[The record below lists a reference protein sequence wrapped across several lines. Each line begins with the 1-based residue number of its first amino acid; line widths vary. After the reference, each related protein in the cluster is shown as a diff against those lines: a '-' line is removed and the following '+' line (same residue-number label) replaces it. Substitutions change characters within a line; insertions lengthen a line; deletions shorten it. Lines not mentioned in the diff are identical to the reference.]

1 MIYYPFLGNGRTCN
15 QITTP
20 LVYDESLSVA
30 QQIACLFGKIQGIDE
45 GFVSTDEFSEFV
57 DQLNAELDGIRS
69 DGKSYT
75 DGEIAKLDD
84 KLVQLIADLQ
94 IGMLIWNVTVGKY
107 TNNVEAM
114 RDFFNDVTVHAIT
127 VDTLA
132 NMEITVD
139 GLTEC
144 GLNVRGLAVFS
155 GYLIGEDFTP
165 EGIMYAGADVD
176 IPLTT
181 EILSNG
187 MVRDGY
193 FVMGKGEGNGE

>member
-1 MIYYPFLGNGRTCN
+1 MAFYYPFLGGGRICN

-30 QQIACLFGKIQGIDE
+30 QQIACLFGKIQSMDTD
-45 GFVSTDEFSEFV
+45 FVSTDEFKEFIN
-57 DQLNAELDGIRS
+57 QLNAELDKIKS
-69 DGKSYT
+69 DAETYT

-84 KLVQLIADLQ
+84 KFIKIIEQLQ

-107 TNNVEAM
+107 TENVTAM

-132 NMEITVD
+132 NMDITVD
-139 GLTEC
+139 GLTDC

-155 GYLIGEDFTP
+155 GYLVGDDFVP
-165 EGIMYAGADVD
+165 EGIMYSGDTPVDTKLTCAILANGA
-176 IPLTT
+176 
-181 EILSNG
+181 
-187 MVRDGY
+187 VRDGY
-193 FVMGKGEGNGE
+193 FVEGD